1 MFPLMGTKG
10 ENWELNVI
18 SLRLYSTLRSLGN
31 VKKRVDPK
39 TLSSNA
45 EDLRDE
51 SCGRSTGREQREF
64 PFILR
69 QPVLQ
74 SSLPAGERTSLSAG

>member
-1 MFPLMGTKG
+1 MFPLTETKG
-10 ENWELNVI
+10 GNWELNVI

-51 SCGRSTGREQREF
+51 SCGRSTEESKESSPLYCGSLCYRAAY
-64 PFILR
+64 R
-69 QPVLQ
+69 QV
-74 SSLPAGERTSLSAG
+74 SVGV